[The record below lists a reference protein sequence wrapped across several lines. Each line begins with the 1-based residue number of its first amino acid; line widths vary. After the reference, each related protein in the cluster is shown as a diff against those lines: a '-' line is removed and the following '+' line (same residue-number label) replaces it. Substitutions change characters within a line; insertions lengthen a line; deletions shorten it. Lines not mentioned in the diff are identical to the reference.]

1 MIRTFSQAI
10 GEQNGVEHIPSDSIT
25 VPDMSLSVK
34 EILNRFRRGTIDPLT
49 LYRNSIDTND
59 DIDDDTLDDIN
70 DLVDIHNL
78 KIQTNET
85 ILKHLAGGNEPAV
98 SSQVH
103 SGRNGEEQNFSGQQ
117 QVTDPSV

>member
-34 EILNRFRRGTIDPLT
+34 EILSRFRRGTIDPLT

-78 KIQTNET
+78 KLQTNET
-85 ILKHLAGGNEPAV
+85 ILRHFAGSNEPAF

-103 SGRNGEEQNFSGQQ
+103 SRGNGEEQNSQGQQ
-117 QVTDPSV
+117 QVTDPAV